1 MNWRHALATA
11 VLVAGLCSDGRA
23 AFAQATATNMLAGAA
38 GADIVQRSTERPGQT
53 AANLLDD
60 HGAAT
65 GWASAEAV
73 FPQTIMF
80 RLAKNQPFNQ
90 VVINPAGDPDPRNW
104 LKILV
109 ISTADPFP
117 HMGGWTVVT
126 QVELAPVAKSQVFSF
141 EEARGRY
148 LRLEIRSA
156 QSVDATWVSIGSV
169 ELFQR

>member
-11 VLVAGLCSDGRA
+11 VLVAAGSSDGRA
-23 AFAQATATNMLAGAA
+23 TFAQATATNMLAASA
-38 GADIVQRSTERPGQT
+38 GADIVQRSTERPGQS

-60 HGAAT
+60 QGAAT
-65 GWASAEAV
+65 SWASAEAI

-104 LKILV
+104 LKTLV

-117 HMGGWTVVT
+117 HMGGWTMVT
-126 QVELAPVAKSQVFSF
+126 EMELAPIARSQVFAF
-141 EEARGRY
+141 EEVRGRY

-156 QSVDATWVSIGSV
+156 QSDDATWVSIGSV